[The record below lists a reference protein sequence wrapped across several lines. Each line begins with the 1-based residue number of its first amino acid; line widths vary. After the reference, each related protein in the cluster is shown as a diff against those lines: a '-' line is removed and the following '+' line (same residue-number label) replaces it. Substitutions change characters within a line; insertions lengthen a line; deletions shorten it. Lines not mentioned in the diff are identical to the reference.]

1 MAEYVAHGGIKI
13 ATAVALTAVIGG
25 GVGTQAALAQGA
37 ESVTVEVGECVN
49 LVSPEERFACYERQV
64 GAART
69 APPPDAPAAS
79 TAPAAPAGVPEPDSL
94 TSARPEAVGDA
105 ASAAPQA
112 EAAEPLEFVATVT
125 SLRQTVPNSYVI
137 TLDNGQVWRQSYAE
151 WYPLR
156 PGQTVRVRPSRFGGT
171 FWLTA
176 DEANGFIQVKR
187 VR

>member
-1 MAEYVAHGGIKI
+1 MEKPILTGARIERAC
-13 ATAVALTAVIGG
+13 VALTAAITVIGI
-25 GVGTQAALAQGA
+25 QAALAQGA
-37 ESVTVEVGECVN
+37 DSVTVEVGECVN
-49 LVSPEERFACYERQV
+49 LQSPEERFACYERQV

-69 APPPDAPAAS
+69 APPASPAP
-79 TAPAAPAGVPEPDSL
+79 PAAPA
-94 TSARPEAVGDA
+94 
-105 ASAAPQA
+105 AAPQA
-112 EAAEPLEFVATVT
+112 EAAEPQEFVATVQ

-137 TLDNGQVWRQSYAE
+137 TLDNGQVWRQTYTE

-156 PGQTVRVRPSRFGGT
+156 PGQKVRVRPSRWGGT